1 MQLTLMRV
9 RIKSRI
15 GMRVD
20 IKLSGHIAL
29 AERKVIPSLPIHS
42 CGDVKS
48 YYLQCIALVAG
59 VSLDDGTLHYP
70 LVFESSGGNR
80 VASPRLAHSIQL

>member
-48 YYLQCIALVAG
+48 YYLQL
-59 VSLDDGTLHYP
+59 
-70 LVFESSGGNR
+70 NR
-80 VASPRLAHSIQL
+80 VGETRRGDSVSTAAFKN